1 MDSLFNGSSEKL
13 QEFINVAYYIV
24 ELGCCDSRLVNY
36 LKAIAGD
43 SHSLFSTLPDQEGQ

>member
-1 MDSLFNGSSEKL
+1 MVALEKL
-13 QEFINVAYYIV
+13 QELINEAYYMV

-43 SHSLFSTLPDQEGQ
+43 SHSLLTAPPDQEGE